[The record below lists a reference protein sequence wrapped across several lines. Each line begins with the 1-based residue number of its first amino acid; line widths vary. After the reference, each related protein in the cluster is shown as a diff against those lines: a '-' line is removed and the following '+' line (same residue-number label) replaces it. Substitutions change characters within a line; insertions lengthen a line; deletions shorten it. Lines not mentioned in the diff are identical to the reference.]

1 LLRRAFALLV
11 LVAVAALAFLVYY
24 GKGWPL
30 AGGVPSFD
38 FGPVSRRLEDAKTT
52 AEVRAAF
59 GLSRSLSPHALAVAT
74 ERGVVTLRGTVPRED
89 LRRRAESRALAVPG
103 VRQVVNHIEVGAPS
117 KTRAGPAVRTLGEAL
132 DDGAL
137 AVKVKLALSLRRELD
152 GAGVLASVKRR
163 RVTLTG
169 DIARE
174 DQRRVAVETAGE
186 VGGVEGVTDELRLR
200 GQTSSATAAGARVGQ
215 W

>member
-1 LLRRAFALLV
+1 LLRRALALLV
-11 LVAVAALAFLVYY
+11 LVAVAALALHVYY
-24 GKGWPL
+24 GKGRPF
-30 AGGVPSFD
+30 AGGMPSFD
-38 FGPVSRRLEDAKTT
+38 LDRVSRRLEDAKTT

-74 ERGVVTLRGTVPRED
+74 ERGVVTLRGTVPREE
-89 LRRRAESRALAVPG
+89 LRHRAENRALAVPG
-103 VRQVVNHIEVGAPS
+103 VRQVVNHIEVGAPPR
-117 KTRAGPAVRTLGEAL
+117 TRAGPADRTLGEAL

-152 GAGVLASVKRR
+152 GAGVLASVQRR
-163 RVTLTG
+163 RVTLAGTV
-169 DIARE
+169 ARE

-200 GQTSSATAAGARVGQ
+200 GKASSSSGGPRAER